1 MFNSLRAKL
10 ILSYAAIIFLC
21 LLLAGSTLLVTL
33 RIYQTKLD
41 IARLADRA
49 IPLSFQIRDLLRRET
64 PLQEISTRLQ
74 EQAEA
79 MEVRI
84 LLLNDN
90 GRIIEDT
97 QGDLRGRQVKLAQG
111 PTVRNIRGSYYLG
124 RYTLPKG
131 RTLLFVAL
139 PAGPL
144 PGAREGRL
152 LVALATPQRGLL
164 AAWGDLAP
172 HLLWAGILALLVSVL
187 VAFFISRSIALP
199 LGQLTHASE
208 GMAQGNYN
216 QEIAVEG
223 SDEVVR
229 LAASFNKMAR
239 EVKRS
244 QQMQRDFVANVSH
257 ELKTPLTSIQGFS
270 QAMLDGATKGEEA
283 YRRAAHIINEEA
295 QRMIRLVS
303 ELLDLS
309 QIESGQVAMAREP
322 VDLAELLRRCVAR
335 FESRAKEAGL
345 GLELDLPSPLT
356 VLGDADRLERV
367 FANLLDNAIKNT
379 PEGGT
384 ISILARQGGPQAIE
398 VTVADTGV
406 GIPPEDLP
414 RIFERFYRVDK
425 SRAAGGTGLGLSI
438 AKEIVEAHGGQIRV
452 SSELGKGTQFVV
464 ALPTPASQ
472 PS

>member
-1 MFNSLRAKL
+1 
-10 ILSYAAIIFLC
+10 
-21 LLLAGSTLLVTL
+21 
-33 RIYQTKLD
+33 
-41 IARLADRA
+41 
-49 IPLSFQIRDLLRRET
+49 
-64 PLQEISTRLQ
+64 
-74 EQAEA
+74 
-79 MEVRI
+79 
-84 LLLNDN
+84 
-90 GRIIEDT
+90 
-97 QGDLRGRQVKLAQG
+97 
-111 PTVRNIRGSYYLG
+111 
-124 RYTLPKG
+124 
-131 RTLLFVAL
+131 
-139 PAGPL
+139 
-144 PGAREGRL
+144 
-152 LVALATPQRGLL
+152 
-164 AAWGDLAP
+164 
-172 HLLWAGILALLVSVL
+172 